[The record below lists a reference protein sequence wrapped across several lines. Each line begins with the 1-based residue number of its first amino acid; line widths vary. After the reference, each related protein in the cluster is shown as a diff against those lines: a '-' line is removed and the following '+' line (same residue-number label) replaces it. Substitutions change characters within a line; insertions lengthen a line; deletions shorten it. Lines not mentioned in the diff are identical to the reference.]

1 MSATSNTVVK
11 ETEQIMT
18 QLPPELQQE
27 VRNYARYLLDTKAKP
42 IPRRKPTFDWA
53 GCAKD
58 LRDKYTSV
66 ELQHKI
72 ADWWVEGATRK

>member
-11 ETEQIMT
+11 ETERIMT

-42 IPRRKPTFDWA
+42 KPRRKPTFAWA
-53 GCAKD
+53 GALADLKD
-58 LRDKYTSV
+58 QYTSV
-66 ELQHKI
+66 ELQHQILRWRAGEK
-72 ADWWVEGATRK
+72 